1 MERLIRT
8 GKVRTYSSAEITHS
22 RIGIGFEKLDRGMFD
37 PEKAYDK
44 VAATGAKWVR
54 IQSGWARTEQEKGVY
69 SFEWL
74 DRIVDNL
81 IRRGMR
87 PWICLCY
94 GNGLYDEEAAKI
106 FGAVG
111 HPPRT
116 EEQYRAWDRYI
127 KAVVSRYRGKV
138 QWYEVWNEPDG
149 VWCWKTGPNGTDYGH
164 LVLRTAEAIRAADP
178 DAKVIGGSQCLF
190 GLAWL
195 HDVLAT
201 GAGKVMDAFSYHN
214 YAADERGL
222 PALVAGSKALLHQYN
237 PAIKLIQGET
247 GTQSRS
253 GGAGALNPGAW
264 TPLRQAKYMA
274 RHTITDFMSDIMFN
288 SYFSCMDM
296 CEALDGIVGN
306 ISTRKDYGYFGI
318 LAAEFDEDGIASG
331 NFTPKISYRT
341 FQVLCS
347 VFQGNFEKIDLPLNF
362 RPHSAS
368 PRAMFQKEP
377 ESAEMMFAGFQNAGG
392 KAFAY
397 WKPVDLLRETYAG
410 TCTIHTCM
418 KDKVRLVD
426 LLDGSVYEL
435 PQEMDGIHD
444 STLYK
449 GSREFLHLPLLDY
462 PLLLTFG
469 DFCSIDLN
477 P

>member
-149 VWCWKTGPNGTDYGH
+149 IWCWKTGPNGTDYGR

-195 HDVLAT
+195 HDVLET

-214 YAADERGL
+214 
-222 PALVAGSKALLHQYN
+222 
-237 PAIKLIQGET
+237 
-247 GTQSRS
+247 
-253 GGAGALNPGAW
+253 
-264 TPLRQAKYMA
+264 
-274 RHTITDFMSDIMFN
+274 
-288 SYFSCMDM
+288 
-296 CEALDGIVGN
+296 
-306 ISTRKDYGYFGI
+306 
-318 LAAEFDEDGIASG
+318 
-331 NFTPKISYRT
+331 
-341 FQVLCS
+341 
-347 VFQGNFEKIDLPLNF
+347 
-362 RPHSAS
+362 
-368 PRAMFQKEP
+368 
-377 ESAEMMFAGFQNAGG
+377 
-392 KAFAY
+392 
-397 WKPVDLLRETYAG
+397 
-410 TCTIHTCM
+410 
-418 KDKVRLVD
+418 
-426 LLDGSVYEL
+426 
-435 PQEMDGIHD
+435 
-444 STLYK
+444 
-449 GSREFLHLPLLDY
+449 
-462 PLLLTFG
+462 
-469 DFCSIDLN
+469 
-477 P
+477 